1 MNSPKVALIT
11 GAARRIGAAIA
22 RTLHERGY
30 NIIIHYNTSA
40 EAAQQLVDELNE
52 QRADSAKS
60 LQASF
65 DSSFDADEIIE
76 TALSFW
82 RRLDVLINNASS
94 FYATEFGKITNDDW
108 DALVGSNLRAPTFLI
123 QAAKDALKDSQ
134 GCIVN
139 MVDIHADRPLKNYPV
154 YSAAK
159 AGLVSL
165 TKSAAKDLGP
175 EIRCNGV
182 APGAIL
188 WPEQEDDGGHDEII
202 NRTALK
208 RQGEPADIANTVLFL
223 VDQAPYITGQII
235 AVDGGRTLQG

>member
-1 MNSPKVALIT
+1 MNSAKVALIT

-22 RTLHERGY
+22 RTLHDNDYRVV
-30 NIIIHYNTSA
+30 IHYNSSA
-40 EAAQQLVDELNE
+40 EAATQLANELNNK
-52 QRADSAKS
+52 RPDSANT

-65 DSSFDADEIIE
+65 DHSFDADSIIKS
-76 TALSFW
+76 AHAFW
-82 RRLDVLINNASS
+82 GRLDVLVNNASS
-94 FYATEFGKITNDDW
+94 FYATEFGKFSNADW
-108 DALVGSNLRAPTFLI
+108 DALVGSNLRAPMFLI
-123 QAAKDALKDSQ
+123 QAAQDALKESH
-134 GCIVN
+134 GCIIN

-188 WPEQEDDGGHDEII
+188 WPEQENDDGHNEII
-202 NRTALK
+202 QRTALK
-208 RQGEPADIANTVLFL
+208 RQGEPADIAKTILFL